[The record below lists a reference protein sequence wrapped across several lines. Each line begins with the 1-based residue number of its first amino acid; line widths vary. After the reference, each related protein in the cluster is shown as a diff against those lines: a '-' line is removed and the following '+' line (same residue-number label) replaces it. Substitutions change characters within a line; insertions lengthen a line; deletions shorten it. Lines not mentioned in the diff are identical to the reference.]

1 VFKFLKISHQWFQP
15 EFAIDKN
22 CQSLWQAF
30 LLRPEE
36 CTVHTG
42 RLSGAA
48 AVLIENRAMKYG
60 TGTNVLQ
67 VTVIELIDAAK

>member
-1 VFKFLKISHQWFQP
+1 M
-15 EFAIDKN
+15 
-22 CQSLWQAF
+22 
-30 LLRPEE
+30 
-36 CTVHTG
+36 HTG

-67 VTVIELIDAAK
+67 VTVIELIDAAKYSVEAVAVQDG